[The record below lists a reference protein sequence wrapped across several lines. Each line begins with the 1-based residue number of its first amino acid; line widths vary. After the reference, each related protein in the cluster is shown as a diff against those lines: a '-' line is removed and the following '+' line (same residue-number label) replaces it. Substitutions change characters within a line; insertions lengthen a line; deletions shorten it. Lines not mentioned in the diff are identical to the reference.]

1 MYNLR
6 LRNKRSPLSHPQVG
20 VIGSKGN
27 RKSKCHPDKYPE
39 MYTLHIYDTLPIF
52 RIAWAEQN
60 EYRAGKIHKISF

>member
-6 LRNKRSPLSHPQVG
+6 LRNKRSLPHPQVG

-52 RIAWAEQN
+52 RIA
-60 EYRAGKIHKISF
+60 